1 MALMI
6 FLSSLF
12 GILWCWHKRCLP
24 PSDYPK
30 IIPGRQSDA
39 GSRAGTSYSLFE
51 DSRNQDSVSMFDSV
65 ISSEPL
71 YSSDNDHWQQDD
83 DMLTNPIY
91 SWNPANIHHS
101 SDPAYAFE
109 PGNIF
114 HNTAMDP
121 TWHDSSFDISCGT
134 SGFDPFDSGCSC
146 GFDDNDSLCGSSF
159 ASNDP
164 WND

>member
-12 GILWCWHKRCLP
+12 GGLWLWHKRCLP

-30 IIPGRQSDA
+30 ISPGLQSDA
-39 GSRAGTSYSLFE
+39 GCGAGTSYSSYN
-51 DSRNQDSVSMFDSV
+51 DSRDQDSITGFGSFTGSDSLF
-65 ISSEPL
+65 SG
-71 YSSDNDHWQQDD
+71 SDDNWQQDD

-109 PGNIF
+109 PDNIF
-114 HNTAMDP
+114 HNTAIDP
-121 TWHDSSFDISCGT
+121 TWHDSSFDIGCGT
-134 SGFDPFDSGCSC
+134 SGFDPFDNSCSC
-146 GFDDNDSLCGSSF
+146 GFDDNNSLCGSSF
-159 ASNDP
+159 DS
-164 WND
+164 